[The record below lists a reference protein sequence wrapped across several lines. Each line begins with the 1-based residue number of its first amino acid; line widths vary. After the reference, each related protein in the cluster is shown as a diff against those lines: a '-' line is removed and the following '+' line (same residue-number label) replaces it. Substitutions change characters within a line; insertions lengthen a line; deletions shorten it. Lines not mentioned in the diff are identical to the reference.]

1 VCTVSVNVDEPG
13 AFNAEFQYFIPLF
26 NKNFMTLETTAKRG
40 MKHEMRMRGATQAQK
55 GMT

>member
-1 VCTVSVNVDEPG
+1 MCTVSVNVDEPG

-40 MKHEMRMRGATQAQK
+40 MKHEMRMRGAT
-55 GMT
+55 